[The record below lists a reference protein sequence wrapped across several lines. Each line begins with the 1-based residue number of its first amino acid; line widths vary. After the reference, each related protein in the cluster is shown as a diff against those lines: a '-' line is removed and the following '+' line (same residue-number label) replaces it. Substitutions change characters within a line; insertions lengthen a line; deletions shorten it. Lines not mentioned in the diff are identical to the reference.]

1 MSVELLSRSDDFG
14 SAWAANEAILE
25 GCKKG
30 SVIRNVSCM
39 AVAPWIKEGAEEL
52 KHCREIDVGIHL
64 TLNGMG

>member
-30 SVIRNVSCM
+30 YVINLDEIFKAFKADFFLCLLT
-39 AVAPWIKEGAEEL
+39 KEL
-52 KHCREIDVGIHL
+52 
-64 TLNGMG
+64 